1 MEIGSEQIGLVS
13 DVLQAM
19 ARCFS
24 ERVHQ
29 PFFVIGATARDMI
42 SLIFRSDRP
51 MRRTSDLDISVAVAD
66 WKSFEHISQSLQE
79 YGFRKDATIKQRFY
93 YSLDELEYEVD
104 VVPFGGVSPDEKHI
118 YWPPDMDPMMTIRGF
133 SVVLS
138 HCVEIVVPDAGYS
151 FRIPTAA
158 GLFLLKLDA
167 WIDRHNK
174 TDKDAQDM
182 RYLMDSCYLPQC
194 TDPKYEAVF
203 DIPDFTVLKAGAY
216 MLAMDMC
223 ELLTKDDLRFYYDLM
238 CEEVQKAEASS
249 LLQMTMRCGDYTEV
263 KQAWTL
269 MRDVLQKHLDEYN
282 A

>member
-1 MEIGSEQIGLVS
+1 MEIRSEQIGPVS

-19 ARCFS
+19 AQCFS

-29 PFFVIGATARDMI
+29 PFFVIGATARDII
-42 SLIFRSDRP
+42 SIIFKTDHS
-51 MRRTSDLDISVAVAD
+51 MRRTRDLDISVAVAD
-66 WKSFEHISQSLQE
+66 WESFGHIAQGMQE
-79 YGFRKDATIKQRFY
+79 YGFRKDANIKQRFY
-93 YSLDELEYEVD
+93 YPLDGLEYEVD

-133 SVVLS
+133 SAVLS

-151 FRIPTAA
+151 FQIPTAA

-182 RYLMDSCYLPQC
+182 RYLMDSYYLPQC
-194 TDPKYEAVF
+194 TEPKYEAVF
-203 DIPDFTVLKAGAY
+203 DIPNFTVLKAGAY

-223 ELLTKDDLRFYYDLM
+223 ELLTEENLRFYHNLM
-238 CEEVQKAEASS
+238 YNEVQKAEASP
-249 LLQMTMRCGDYTEV
+249 LLQMTMQRDDYTDV
-263 KQAWTL
+263 RDAWAQ
-269 MRDVLQKHLDEYN
+269 MCDVLQTKLIS
-282 A
+282 